1 MTKPDAR
8 TLMVRSLNETR
19 LLHPPTYVAS
29 RLLADSIASEATS
42 GWTPKAVLRKFP
54 LQRTPRLFEIVHLK
68 KAPPGQQLEYRQ
80 YLIPS
85 PMTSLAEAIT
95 LSELATTAPFRTSN
109 RVFSHLWPRSP
120 DYPYNFQYYMSGYKR
135 RNRAIAAAF
144 RRDPARIAVVTDI
157 RRFYPSIRHDLLRDR
172 FYSALD
178 QSDVAVPVRDTAG
191 MLLHHITAHFKGRG
205 IATGPEFSH
214 TLANVLLAQADRDLE
229 TRYPQSY
236 FRFVDDIVLVVD
248 RRDQNSASQRIAA
261 VLGDLGLELN
271 ADKTD
276 VVSSEEWLGHG
287 PSHRPASRESFE
299 ALVFRLKLYIALR
312 PHRFRELSSTFAAE
326 GFNIPLGRI
335 RTASTAGRFRKAVE
349 LYYQRGWKVVL
360 EALLDTP
367 ASLARSAHQLR
378 VNFLSRLST
387 LAAVAVPD
395 GPRRRLW
402 HVNRIR
408 FLTNRLLYL
417 APISEWGL
425 ITEAISDLHEFA
437 DTNALLRLLRSGDAS
452 TLLNMPGPAVTA
464 AASLL
469 HQIEGPRGQVELPSN
484 LTFPQI
490 HSASIL
496 LLFGVARGP
505 VEGVFQ
511 TSESARD
518 FLAFCS
524 GQSRA
529 VRSRN
534 DFTYLDEIQSVQI
547 IPNHDDFVE
556 ERLELDFLRS
566 KRTVRRLHNQ
576 RPALKPGFS
585 GRNNHF
591 YPSSCLRF

>member
-42 GWTPKAVLRKFP
+42 GWTPEAVLRKFP
-54 LQRTPRLFEIVHLK
+54 LQRTPRLFEIVRLK
-68 KAPPGQQLEYRQ
+68 KALPGQQLEYRQ

-85 PMTSLAEAIT
+85 PMTSLAEAIA
-95 LSELATTAPFRTSN
+95 LSQLATTAPFQKSN

-120 DYPYNFQYYMSGYKR
+120 DYPYNFQYYLSGLKR

-236 FRFVDDIVLVVD
+236 FRYVDEIIL
-248 RRDQNSASQRIAA
+248 
-261 VLGDLGLELN
+261 
-271 ADKTD
+271 
-276 VVSSEEWLGHG
+276 VSSEEWLAHG
-287 PSHRPASRESFE
+287 PPHRPASRESFQ

-312 PHRFRELSSTFAAE
+312 PHRFGELSSAFAAE

-349 LYYQRGWKVVL
+349 LYHQRGWKVVL

-378 VNFLSRLST
+378 VNFLSRLSS

-395 GPRRRLW
+395 GPTRRRW

-417 APISEWGL
+417 APKSEWGL
-425 ITEAISDLHEFA
+425 ITEAISDLPEFA

-452 TLLNMPGPAVTA
+452 TLLNMPGPVVTT

-505 VEGVFQ
+505 VEGAFQ

-534 DFTYLDEIQSVQI
+534 DFTYLDEIQSAQI

-556 ERLELDFLRS
+556 ERLERDFFRL
-566 KRTVRRLHNQ
+566 KRTVRRLHNE
-576 RPALKPGFS
+576 RPALKRGFN
-585 GRNNHF
+585 GRNNRF
-591 YPSSCLRF
+591 YSSSCLRF